1 MARPSLPDHMRM
13 NTETELKVRGT
24 PAHRRVWREAASE
37 LQLTETQ
44 FARASIIMLLCHLA
58 KHDPDAIARAVK
70 RANRQLTEAGLPPVT
85 AEEILSGEGLP
96 EYGLLS
102 WDKGECAEHSA
113 ECEAQLPK
121 FKRIMRSIFAPLFWD

>member
-1 MARPSLPDHMRM
+1 MPPRALPAYQRLDA
-13 NTETELKVRGT
+13 ETALKVRGT

-44 FARASIIMLLCHLA
+44 FARASIIMLLCSLA

-70 RANRQLTEAGLPPVT
+70 RANQQLADAGMPTIT

-96 EYGLLS
+96 EYGLLTWS
-102 WDKGECAEHSA
+102 QQECDEHTAEH
-113 ECEAQLPK
+113 EAQLPK
-121 FKRIMRSIFAPLFWD
+121 FKRIIRAIFSPFWG